1 MTDII
6 SLIVFFVVFR
16 FIGIVIKAIFGG
28 ESHSDFRGDR

>member
-6 SLIVFFVVFR
+6 SLIVFFVVIS

-28 ESHSDFRGDR
+28 ESHNDFRRDR